1 MCEKI
6 VEQIFNSLT
15 NSFEMNEQ
23 VYQAFVNKTL
33 PEFDH
38 VQIRP
43 KSGFWYFLVKDKSK
57 LTWRDW
63 VADGYR
69 WKANGTVSFSHGGET
84 CKNFYYKLLV
94 EEEEKGV
101 KKKKYT
107 TEFSRRVVTFESDPS
122 RALIY
127 YLGND
132 SVVVDLP
139 HGNAKHS
146 AKTSKVFYRT
156 DPNLQAKMKESVGK
170 APVLVYSEM
179 LESAPQQIERH
190 VVDAPRDVQQIRN
203 MQQLEKVSKCISR
216 DSNYN
221 LHVLHKELKFIH
233 VAITIPDLT
242 LICYSDV
249 TLARFKSLLNRSDLP
264 AQSLAYDTT
273 FDLGDFYLSV
283 LTFRDTEFEES
294 PVVPLVYMFHER
306 KLQSV
311 HNFVFSTFAELVP
324 EIKDMSKWLIVTD
337 EEKAN

>member
-1 MCEKI
+1 M
-6 VEQIFNSLT
+6 V
-15 NSFEMNEQ
+15 
-23 VYQAFVNKTL
+23 
-33 PEFDH
+33 H
-38 VQIRP
+38 
-43 KSGFWYFLVKDKSK
+43 
-57 LTWRDW
+57 
-63 VADGYR
+63 
-69 WKANGTVSFSHGGET
+69 VSFSHGGET

-107 TEFSRRVVTFESDPS
+107 TELSRRVVTFESDPS
-122 RALIY
+122 KALIY

-132 SVVVDLP
+132 SVFVDLP

-156 DPNLQAKMKESVGK
+156 DPYLQAKMKESVGK

>member
-1 MCEKI
+1 
-6 VEQIFNSLT
+6 
-15 NSFEMNEQ
+15 
-23 VYQAFVNKTL
+23 
-33 PEFDH
+33 
-38 VQIRP
+38 
-43 KSGFWYFLVKDKSK
+43 
-57 LTWRDW
+57 
-63 VADGYR
+63 
-69 WKANGTVSFSHGGET
+69 
-84 CKNFYYKLLV
+84 
-94 EEEEKGV
+94 
-101 KKKKYT
+101 
-107 TEFSRRVVTFESDPS
+107 
-122 RALIY
+122 
-127 YLGND
+127 
-132 SVVVDLP
+132 
-139 HGNAKHS
+139 
-146 AKTSKVFYRT
+146 
-156 DPNLQAKMKESVGK
+156 
-170 APVLVYSEM
+170 M

-190 VVDAPRDVQQIRN
+190 IVDAPRDVQQIRN
-203 MQQLEKVSKCISR
+203 MQQLEKISKCISR